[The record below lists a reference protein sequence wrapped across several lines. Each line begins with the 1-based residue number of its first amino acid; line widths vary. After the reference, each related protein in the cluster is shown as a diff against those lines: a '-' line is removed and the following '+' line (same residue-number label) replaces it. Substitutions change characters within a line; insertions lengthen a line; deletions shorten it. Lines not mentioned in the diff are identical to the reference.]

1 MRGQDT
7 EDHEVRPPNAPDEDT
22 GPSPDLV
29 IRVPVTRLRDG
40 RASEDTDSVA
50 RESSLVLLV
59 DGRTVCRLQCSPGQF
74 EELALGFLCTS
85 GLLPPQM
92 EEVPIACDT
101 QETET
106 RVDVSLGV
114 PDEDL
119 AQLREN
125 LVAGTGCGLGMFSV
139 KGFDPLD
146 CRRKIDMSFRIKA
159 AELSD
164 AMRAFQ
170 KHSTVYR
177 ETGGVHSAGIAD
189 GTELV
194 AFAEDVGRH
203 NAVDKVIGCCLRKG
217 LPMHDKVVL
226 STGRLSLDLVAK
238 AVRAGL
244 PVAASRSAP
253 TDAAVELA
261 RLANLTLAGFVRGDR
276 MNVYTAEWRIE

>member
-1 MRGQDT
+1 
-7 EDHEVRPPNAPDEDT
+7 
-22 GPSPDLV
+22 V

-40 RASEDTDSVA
+40 QPSEDTDSVA

-85 GLLPPQM
+85 GLLPPQAK
-92 EEVPIACDT
+92 EVPIACDT
-101 QETET
+101 RETET
-106 RVDVSLGV
+106 HVNVSFGV

-119 AQLREN
+119 TQLREN

-146 CRRKIDMSFRIKA
+146 CRRKIDMSFRITA

-170 KHSTVYR
+170 EHSIVYR

-189 GTELV
+189 RGELV

-276 MNVYTAEWRIE
+276 MNIYTAEWRIE